1 MISAIVTIGDELL
14 IGQVIDTNSSW
25 IAQQLNF
32 IGIKVEERVSVAD
45 DANAIR
51 ATLDRLLQ
59 RVDYIFITGGL
70 GPTKD
75 DITKHTLTQY
85 FGDVL
90 VNHQPSLDNIERMFK
105 AYGRTVNPVNI
116 QQAMLPS
123 KARIVVNKN
132 GTAAGMWFQKDGKS
146 VISMPGVPYEMKG
159 MMSDE
164 ILPAIQQE
172 NNITIYH
179 KTICTQGIG
188 ESWLAERIEDIEN
201 ELPAYIK
208 LAYLPAP
215 AQVRLRLSAYGEAKE
230 SELNI
235 FLKRIVERVGD
246 YVYGFDTDTLPVV
259 IGRILRDKGNTLAVA
274 ESCTG
279 GYISHLITS
288 IPGSSAYFKGAVVS
302 YANEIKINQLNVEE
316 DLLHKHGAVSKEVVE
331 QMALGALKN
340 LKSDFAM
347 ATSGIAGPD
356 GGSAEKPVGLVWIAV
371 ASKDGIFSKEF
382 KFGDNRERTILMAS
396 LTAMNLL
403 RKEFL
408 IK

>member
-105 AYGRTVNPVNI
+105 AYGRTVNPVNV

-132 GTAAGMWFQKDGKS
+132 GTAAGMWFQKEGKS

-164 ILPAIQQE
+164 ILPSIQQE

-188 ESWLAERIEDIEN
+188 ESWLAERIEEIEN

>member
-45 DANAIR
+45 DVAAIR
-51 ATLDRLLQ
+51 STLDRLLQ
-59 RVDYIFITGGL
+59 KVDYIFITGGL

-75 DITKHTLTQY
+75 DITKHTLTAY
-85 FGDVL
+85 FDDVL

-105 AYGRTVNPVNI
+105 AYGRTVNPANV

-132 GTAAGMWFQKDGKS
+132 GTAAGMWFQQNGKS

-164 ILPAIQQE
+164 ILPSIQQE

-188 ESWLAERIEDIEN
+188 ESWLAEKIEDIEN
-201 ELPAYIK
+201 ELPSYIK

-215 AQVRLRLSAYGEAKE
+215 AQVRLRLSAYGAAKE
-230 SELNI
+230 SELNA
-235 FLKRIVERVGD
+235 FLNKIVERVGD

-259 IGRILRDKGNTLAVA
+259 LGRILKEKGKTLAVA

-288 IPGSSAYFKGAVVS
+288 VAGSSAYFKGAVVA
-302 YANEIKINQLNVEE
+302 YANEIKVNQLGVENSVLQSE
-316 DLLHKHGAVSKEVVE
+316 GAVSKAVVE

-340 LKSDFAM
+340 LNSDFAI
-347 ATSGIAGPD
+347 ATSGIAGPS

-371 ASKDGIFSKEF
+371 ASKEGMFSKEF

>member
-45 DANAIR
+45 DVAAIR
-51 ATLDRLLQ
+51 STLDRLLQ
-59 RVDYIFITGGL
+59 KVDYIFITGGL

-75 DITKHTLTQY
+75 DITKHTLTAY
-85 FGDVL
+85 FDDVL

-105 AYGRTVNPVNI
+105 AYGRTVNPANV

-132 GTAAGMWFQKDGKS
+132 GTAAGMWFQQNGKS

-164 ILPAIQQE
+164 ILPSIQQE

-188 ESWLAERIEDIEN
+188 ESWLAEKIEDIEN
-201 ELPAYIK
+201 ELPSYIK

-215 AQVRLRLSAYGEAKE
+215 AQVRLRLSAYGAAKE
-230 SELNI
+230 SELNA
-235 FLKRIVERVGD
+235 FLNKIVERVGD

-259 IGRILRDKGNTLAVA
+259 LGRILKEKGKTLAVA

-288 IPGSSAYFKGAVVS
+288 VAGSSAYFKGAVVA
-302 YANEIKINQLNVEE
+302 YANEIKVNQLGVENSVLQSE
-316 DLLHKHGAVSKEVVE
+316 GAVSKAVVE

-340 LKSDFAM
+340 LNSDFAI
-347 ATSGIAGPD
+347 ATSGIAGPG

-371 ASKDGIFSKEF
+371 ASKDGMFSKEF

>member
-45 DANAIR
+45 DVAAIR
-51 ATLDRLLQ
+51 STLDRLLQ
-59 RVDYIFITGGL
+59 KVDYIFITGGL

-75 DITKHTLTQY
+75 DITKHTLTAY
-85 FGDVL
+85 FDDVL

-105 AYGRTVNPVNI
+105 AYGRTVNPANV

-132 GTAAGMWFQKDGKS
+132 GTAAGMWFQQNGKS

-164 ILPAIQQE
+164 ILPSIQQE

-188 ESWLAERIEDIEN
+188 ESWLAEKIEDIEN
-201 ELPAYIK
+201 ELPSYIK

-215 AQVRLRLSAYGEAKE
+215 AQVRLRLSAYGAAKE
-230 SELNI
+230 SELNA
-235 FLKRIVERVGD
+235 FLNKIVERVGD

-259 IGRILRDKGNTLAVA
+259 LGRILKEKGKTLAVA

-288 IPGSSAYFKGAVVS
+288 VAGSSAYFKGAVVA
-302 YANEIKINQLNVEE
+302 YANEIKVNQLGVENSVLQSE
-316 DLLHKHGAVSKEVVE
+316 GAVSKAVVE

-340 LKSDFAM
+340 LNSDFAM
-347 ATSGIAGPD
+347 ATSGIAGPS

-371 ASKDGIFSKEF
+371 ASKEGMFSKEF

>member
-45 DANAIR
+45 DVAAIR
-51 ATLDRLLQ
+51 STLDRLLQ
-59 RVDYIFITGGL
+59 KVDYIFITGGL

-75 DITKHTLTQY
+75 DITKHTLTAY
-85 FGDVL
+85 FDDVL

-105 AYGRTVNPVNI
+105 AYGRTVNPVNV

-132 GTAAGMWFQKDGKS
+132 GTAAGMWFQQNGKS

-164 ILPAIQQE
+164 ILPSIQQE

-188 ESWLAERIEDIEN
+188 ESWLAEKIEDIEN
-201 ELPAYIK
+201 ELPSYIK

-215 AQVRLRLSAYGEAKE
+215 AQVRLRLSAYGAAKE
-230 SELNI
+230 SELNA
-235 FLKRIVERVGD
+235 FLNKIVERVGD

-259 IGRILRDKGNTLAVA
+259 LGRILKEKGKTLAVA

-288 IPGSSAYFKGAVVS
+288 VAGSSAYFKGAVVA
-302 YANEIKINQLNVEE
+302 YANEIKVNQLGVENSVLQSE
-316 DLLHKHGAVSKEVVE
+316 GAVSKAVVE

-340 LKSDFAM
+340 LNSDFAI
-347 ATSGIAGPD
+347 ATSGIAGPG

-371 ASKDGIFSKEF
+371 ASKDGMFSKEF

>member
-45 DANAIR
+45 DVAAIR
-51 ATLDRLLQ
+51 STLDRLLQ
-59 RVDYIFITGGL
+59 KVDYIFITGGL

-75 DITKHTLTQY
+75 DITKHTLTAY
-85 FGDVL
+85 FDDVL

-105 AYGRTVNPVNI
+105 AYGRTVNPVNV

-132 GTAAGMWFQKDGKS
+132 GTAAGMWFQKNGKS

-188 ESWLAERIEDIEN
+188 ESWLAEKIEDIEN
-201 ELPAYIK
+201 ELPSYIK

-230 SELNI
+230 SELNA
-235 FLKRIVERVGD
+235 FLNKIVERVGD

-259 IGRILRDKGNTLAVA
+259 LGRILKEKGKTLAVA

-288 IPGSSAYFKGAVVS
+288 VAGSSAYFKGAVVA
-302 YANEIKINQLNVEE
+302 YANEIKVNQLGVENSVLQSE
-316 DLLHKHGAVSKEVVE
+316 GAVSKAVVE

-340 LKSDFAM
+340 LNSDFAM
-347 ATSGIAGPD
+347 ATSGIAGPS
-356 GGSAEKPVGLVWIAV
+356 GGSAEKLVGLVWIAV
-371 ASKDGIFSKEF
+371 ASKEGMFSKEF

>member
-45 DANAIR
+45 DVAAIR
-51 ATLDRLLQ
+51 STLDRLLQ
-59 RVDYIFITGGL
+59 KVDCIFITGGL

-75 DITKHTLTQY
+75 DITKHTLTAY
-85 FGDVL
+85 FDDVL

-105 AYGRTVNPVNI
+105 AYGRAVNPVNV

-132 GTAAGMWFQKDGKS
+132 GTAAGMWFQQNGKS

-164 ILPAIQQE
+164 ILPSIQQE

-188 ESWLAERIEDIEN
+188 ESWLAEKIEDIEN
-201 ELPAYIK
+201 ELPSYIK

-215 AQVRLRLSAYGEAKE
+215 AQVRLRLSAYGAAKE
-230 SELNI
+230 SELNA
-235 FLKRIVERVGD
+235 FLNKIVERVGD

-259 IGRILRDKGNTLAVA
+259 LGRILKEKGKTLAVA

-288 IPGSSAYFKGAVVS
+288 VAGSSAYFKGAVVA
-302 YANEIKINQLNVEE
+302 YANEIKVNQLGVENSVLQSE
-316 DLLHKHGAVSKEVVE
+316 GAVSKAVVE

-340 LKSDFAM
+340 LNSDFAI
-347 ATSGIAGPD
+347 ATSGIAGPS

-371 ASKDGIFSKEF
+371 ASKEGMFSKEF

>member
-259 IGRILRDKGNTLAVA
+259 IGRILRDKGNTLSVA

-302 YANEIKINQLNVEE
+302 YANEIKINQLNIEE

>member
-45 DANAIR
+45 DVAAIR
-51 ATLDRLLQ
+51 STLDRLLQ
-59 RVDYIFITGGL
+59 KVDCIFITGGL

-75 DITKHTLTQY
+75 DITKHTLTAY
-85 FGDVL
+85 FDDVL

-105 AYGRTVNPVNI
+105 AYGRTVNPANV

-132 GTAAGMWFQKDGKS
+132 GTAAGMWFQQNGKS

-164 ILPAIQQE
+164 ILPSIQQE

-188 ESWLAERIEDIEN
+188 ESWLAEKIEDIEN
-201 ELPAYIK
+201 ELPSYIK

-215 AQVRLRLSAYGEAKE
+215 AQVRLRLSAYGAAKE
-230 SELNI
+230 SELNA
-235 FLKRIVERVGD
+235 FLNKIVERVGD

-259 IGRILRDKGNTLAVA
+259 LGRILKEKGKTLAVA

-288 IPGSSAYFKGAVVS
+288 VAGSSAYFKGAVVA
-302 YANEIKINQLNVEE
+302 YANEIKVNQLGVENSVLQSE
-316 DLLHKHGAVSKEVVE
+316 GAVSKAVVE

-340 LKSDFAM
+340 LNSDFAI
-347 ATSGIAGPD
+347 ATSGIAGPS

-371 ASKDGIFSKEF
+371 ASKEGMFSKEF

>member
-32 IGIKVEERVSVAD
+32 IGIKVEERISVAD
-45 DANAIR
+45 DVAAIR
-51 ATLDRLLQ
+51 STLDRLLQ
-59 RVDYIFITGGL
+59 KVDYIFITGGL

-75 DITKHTLTQY
+75 DITKHTLTAY
-85 FGDVL
+85 FDDVL

-105 AYGRTVNPVNI
+105 AYGRAVNPMNI

-123 KARIVVNKN
+123 KARIVLNKN
-132 GTAAGMWFQKDGKS
+132 GTAAGMWFQQNGKS

-164 ILPAIQQE
+164 ILPSIQKE
-172 NNITIYH
+172 NNITIFH

-188 ESWLAERIEDIEN
+188 ESWLAEKIEDIEN
-201 ELPAYIK
+201 ELPSYIK

-230 SELNI
+230 SELNL
-235 FLKRIVERVGD
+235 FLNKIVERVGD
-246 YVYGFDTDTLPVV
+246 YVYGFDTDTLPTVL
-259 IGRILRDKGNTLAVA
+259 GKLLKEKGKTLAVA

-288 IPGSSAYFKGAVVS
+288 VSGSSAYFKGAIVS
-302 YANEIKINQLNVEE
+302 YANEIKVNQLGVENSVLQS
-316 DLLHKHGAVSKEVVE
+316 DGAVSKAVVE
-331 QMALGALKN
+331 QMAWGALKN
-340 LKSDFAM
+340 LNSDFAM
-347 ATSGIAGPD
+347 ATSGIAGPT

>member
-230 SELNI
+230 SELNV
-235 FLKRIVERVGD
+235 FLNRIVERVGD

-331 QMALGALKN
+331 QMALGVLKN

>member
-259 IGRILRDKGNTLAVA
+259 IGRILRDKGNTLSVA

>member
-45 DANAIR
+45 DVAAIR
-51 ATLDRLLQ
+51 STLDRLLQ
-59 RVDYIFITGGL
+59 KVDCIFITGGL

-75 DITKHTLTQY
+75 DITKHTLTAY
-85 FGDVL
+85 FDDVL

-105 AYGRTVNPVNI
+105 AYGRAVNPVNV

-132 GTAAGMWFQKDGKS
+132 GTAAGMWFQQNGKS

-164 ILPAIQQE
+164 ILPSIQQE

-188 ESWLAERIEDIEN
+188 ESWLAEKIEDIEN
-201 ELPAYIK
+201 ELPSYIK

-215 AQVRLRLSAYGEAKE
+215 AQVRLRLSAYGAAKE
-230 SELNI
+230 SELNA
-235 FLKRIVERVGD
+235 FLNKIVERVGD

-259 IGRILRDKGNTLAVA
+259 LGRILKEKGKTLAVA

-288 IPGSSAYFKGAVVS
+288 VAGSSAYFKGAVVA
-302 YANEIKINQLNVEE
+302 YANEIKVNQLGVENSVLQSE
-316 DLLHKHGAVSKEVVE
+316 GAVSKAVVE

-340 LKSDFAM
+340 LNSDFAI
-347 ATSGIAGPD
+347 ATSGIAGPG

-371 ASKDGIFSKEF
+371 ASKDGMFSKEF

>member
-45 DANAIR
+45 DVAAIR
-51 ATLDRLLQ
+51 STLDRLLQ
-59 RVDYIFITGGL
+59 KVDCIFITGGL

-75 DITKHTLTQY
+75 DITKHTLTAY
-85 FGDVL
+85 FDDVL

-105 AYGRTVNPVNI
+105 AYGRTVNPANV

-132 GTAAGMWFQKDGKS
+132 GTAAGMWFQQNGKS

-164 ILPAIQQE
+164 ILPSIQQE

-188 ESWLAERIEDIEN
+188 ESWLAEKIEDIEN
-201 ELPAYIK
+201 ELPSYIK

-215 AQVRLRLSAYGEAKE
+215 AQVRLRLSAYGAAKE
-230 SELNI
+230 SELNA
-235 FLKRIVERVGD
+235 FLNKIVERVGD

-259 IGRILRDKGNTLAVA
+259 LGRILKEKGKTLAVA

-288 IPGSSAYFKGAVVS
+288 VAGSSAYFKGAVVA
-302 YANEIKINQLNVEE
+302 YANEIKVNQLGVENSVLQSE
-316 DLLHKHGAVSKEVVE
+316 GAVSKAVVE

-340 LKSDFAM
+340 LNSDFAM
-347 ATSGIAGPD
+347 ATSGIAGPS

-371 ASKDGIFSKEF
+371 ASKEGMFSKEF

-403 RKEFL
+403 RKDFL

>member
-45 DANAIR
+45 DVAAIR
-51 ATLDRLLQ
+51 STLDRLLQ
-59 RVDYIFITGGL
+59 KVDYIFITGGL

-75 DITKHTLTQY
+75 DITKHTLTAY
-85 FGDVL
+85 FDDVL

-105 AYGRTVNPVNI
+105 AYGRAVNPVNV

-132 GTAAGMWFQKDGKS
+132 GTAAGMWFQKNGKS

-164 ILPAIQQE
+164 ILPSIQQE

-188 ESWLAERIEDIEN
+188 ESWLAEKIEDIEN
-201 ELPAYIK
+201 ELPSYIK

-230 SELNI
+230 SELNT
-235 FLKRIVERVGD
+235 FLNKIVERVGD
-246 YVYGFDTDTLPVV
+246 YVYGFDSDTLPTV
-259 IGRILRDKGNTLAVA
+259 IGKLLKEKGKTLAIA

-279 GYISHLITS
+279 GSISHLITS
-288 IPGSSAYFKGAVVS
+288 VAGSSAYFKGAVVS
-302 YANEIKINQLNVEE
+302 YANEIKVNQLGVENSALQSE
-316 DLLHKHGAVSKEVVE
+316 GAVSKAVVE

-340 LKSDFAM
+340 LNSDFAI
-347 ATSGIAGPD
+347 ATSGIAGPS

-371 ASKDGIFSKEF
+371 ASKEGMFSKEF